1 MSTDNAAPQKRL
13 PRAERERQMLDA
25 AAEIF
30 GEQGYAGANM
40 DDIAARC
47 GVTKPMIYNYFG
59 SKKGLFMAVSDDI
72 ASEIVGR
79 AQNVMGITDPDEL
92 LLKGGALLIE
102 IMSQRYK
109 IWMQARVS
117 ALADED
123 LAERLRQFRQLII
136 DVLSAALA
144 GFKPDNLSES
154 EALEIVQPYAH
165 AAIGAIEAG
174 IELWTEQPEFSER
187 LNNEVIPNMTK
198 GVIETVKG
206 AMQTASIAKQS

>member
-1 MSTDNAAPQKRL
+1 MSIDHESPSKRL

-40 DDIAARC
+40 DEIAARC

-72 ASEIVGR
+72 AHDIVDR
-79 AQNVMGITDPDEL
+79 AQSVMGIKDPDEL
-92 LLKGGALLIE
+92 LLKGGALLLE

-123 LAERLRQFRQLII
+123 LADRLQQFRQLII
-136 DVLSAALA
+136 DVLCAALA
-144 GFKPDNLSES
+144 GFKPVSMSDAD
-154 EALEIVQPYAH
+154 ALEIVRPYAH
-165 AAIGAIEAG
+165 AGIGAIEAG
-174 IELWTEQPEFSER
+174 IELWTNEPEMADR
-187 LNNEVIPNMTK
+187 LNSEIVPNMTK
-198 GVIETVKG
+198 AVIDTVKA
-206 AMQTASIAKQS
+206 AMQEQSQKQM